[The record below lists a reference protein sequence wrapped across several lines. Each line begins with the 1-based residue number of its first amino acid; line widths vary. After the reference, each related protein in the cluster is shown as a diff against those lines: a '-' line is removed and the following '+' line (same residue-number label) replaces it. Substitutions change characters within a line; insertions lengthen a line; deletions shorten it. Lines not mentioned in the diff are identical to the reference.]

1 MTTPSDSGSQ
11 VPMPTITHYVLDP
24 FLETGSLPNLQKLV
38 PKPPSA
44 APLPPQKSS
53 EKPIPVPVAPAR
65 TNTLPALYTTP
76 ESTPLPDSPSS
87 FPGTWSPYLINH
99 KRRGPGLIKTPSHGD
114 VGSEGS
120 LPKFPEGLPALPK
133 RSEAFQVQE
142 SEFSLSQD
150 SDGVVGGNNGVEE
163 TLDGQNEGVQ
173 KGKVTLFGQDEQDQ
187 PEFEFRHESP
197 DALVRPVNVGR
208 LVNNGMPRN
217 GENDAFFELQES
229 QSVTSNSEAEDAGG
243 QGWWKPSSPY
253 GTSVGTP
260 GAEFYDAFEEISSDG
275 ATRSSRCVD
284 DEYREMRLSVLTEI
298 EGRKQAEEAAE
309 TWHKEWKKLSHHLSV
324 IALSL
329 PSPTVAENDDDTSA
343 DPGAE
348 LCQQITVSQL
358 VAAAI
363 ARGIARAEV
372 ESEMESVISAKN
384 FEIARLSDRVQYYE
398 AANREMSQ
406 RNQEAI
412 EMSRQLRN
420 KRKMRQKWFWGSVG
434 IAVTLGTAAIAW
446 SYMPASQSQAG
457 ESNST
462 NTNSD

>member
-1 MTTPSDSGSQ
+1 
-11 VPMPTITHYVLDP
+11 MPTITHYVLDP

-38 PKPPSA
+38 PKPPPA
-44 APLPPQKSS
+44 APLPPEKSS

-65 TNTLPALYTTP
+65 TSTLPALYSTP

-99 KRRGPGLIKTPSHGD
+99 KRRGPGLIKTSSQGD

-133 RSEAFQVQE
+133 KSEAFRVQE
-142 SEFSLSQD
+142 SEFRFSQE
-150 SDGVVGGNNGVEE
+150 SDGVVNNGVKE

-173 KGKVTLFGQDEQDQ
+173 KGKATHFGQDEQDQ

-208 LVNNGMPRN
+208 LVNNGMPRD
-217 GENDAFFELQES
+217 GENDAFLEPQDS

-275 ATRSSRCVD
+275 ATRSSRCID
-284 DEYREMRLSVLTEI
+284 DEYREMRLSMLTEI
-298 EGRKQAEEAAE
+298 EGRKQAEE
-309 TWHKEWKKLSHHLSV
+309 
-324 IALSL
+324 
-329 PSPTVAENDDDTSA
+329 
-343 DPGAE
+343 GAE

-363 ARGIARAEV
+363 ARGIARVEV

-412 EMSRQLRN
+412 EMSRQQRN

-457 ESNST
+457 DSNST

>member
-1 MTTPSDSGSQ
+1 
-11 VPMPTITHYVLDP
+11 
-24 FLETGSLPNLQKLV
+24 
-38 PKPPSA
+38 
-44 APLPPQKSS
+44 
-53 EKPIPVPVAPAR
+53 
-65 TNTLPALYTTP
+65 
-76 ESTPLPDSPSS
+76 
-87 FPGTWSPYLINH
+87 
-99 KRRGPGLIKTPSHGD
+99 
-114 VGSEGS
+114 
-120 LPKFPEGLPALPK
+120 
-133 RSEAFQVQE
+133 
-142 SEFSLSQD
+142 
-150 SDGVVGGNNGVEE
+150 VVGGDNGAEE
-163 TLDGQNEGVQ
+163 TLDGQNEGIQ

-187 PEFEFRHESP
+187 PEFEFRHGSP

-208 LVNNGMPRN
+208 LVNNGTPRN
-217 GENDAFFELQES
+217 GENDAFFELQDS
-229 QSVTSNSEAEDAGG
+229 LSVASNSEAEDAGG
-243 QGWWKPSSPY
+243 QDRWWKPSSPH
-253 GTSVGTP
+253 GTSAGTP
-260 GAEFYDAFEEISSDG
+260 GGEFYDAFEEISSDG

-284 DEYREMRLSVLTEI
+284 DDFREMRLSMLTEI

-309 TWHKEWKKLSHHLSV
+309 NWQNEWKKLSHHLSL

-329 PSPTVAENDDDTSA
+329 PSPTVDENADDTSM

-363 ARGIARAEV
+363 ARGLARVEV

-412 EMSRQLRN
+412 EMSRQQRN

-446 SYMPASQSQAG
+446 SYVPASQPHAQD
-457 ESNST
+457 SNSA
-462 NTNSD
+462 NTISD

>member
-1 MTTPSDSGSQ
+1 
-11 VPMPTITHYVLDP
+11 MPTITHYVLDP
-24 FLETGSLPNLQKLV
+24 FLETGSLPNIQKIV
-38 PKPPSA
+38 PKP
-44 APLPPQKSS
+44 APLAPEKSS
-53 EKPIPVPVAPAR
+53 EKPIPLPVGPAR

-76 ESTPLPDSPSS
+76 ETTPLPDSPSS

-99 KRRGPGLIKTPSHGD
+99 KRRGPGLIKTPSQGD

-120 LPKFPEGLPALPK
+120 LPKLPVTLPALPK
-133 RSEAFQVQE
+133 RSEAFEAQE
-142 SEFSLSQD
+142 SEFRLTQENS
-150 SDGVVGGNNGVEE
+150 GVVGGDNGVEDI
-163 TLDGQNEGVQ
+163 LDGQNEGMQ
-173 KGKVTLFGQDEQDQ
+173 KGKVTLFGQDEHDQ

-197 DALVRPVNVGR
+197 DALVRPVIVGK
-208 LVNNGMPRN
+208 LVNNGTPRN
-217 GENDAFFELQES
+217 SENDAFFELQES
-229 QSVTSNSEAEDAGG
+229 LSVASNSEAEDAGG
-243 QGWWKPSSPY
+243 QERWWKPSSPF

-284 DEYREMRLSVLTEI
+284 DDFREMRLSLLTEI
-298 EGRKQAEEAAE
+298 EGRKQAEEVAE
-309 TWHKEWKKLSHHLSV
+309 IWQKEWKKLNHHLSL

-329 PSPTVAENDDDTSA
+329 PSPTIAEEADDTSM

-363 ARGIARAEV
+363 ARGLARVEV

-412 EMSRQLRN
+412 EMSRQQRN

-446 SYMPASQSQAG
+446 SYVPASQHHAQD
-457 ESNST
+457 SNST
-462 NTNSD
+462 NSD